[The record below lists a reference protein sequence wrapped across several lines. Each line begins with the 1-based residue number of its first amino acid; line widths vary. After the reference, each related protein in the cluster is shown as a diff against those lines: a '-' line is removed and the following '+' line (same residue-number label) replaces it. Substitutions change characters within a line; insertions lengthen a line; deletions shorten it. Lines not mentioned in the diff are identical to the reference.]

1 MPITE
6 TAREA
11 DNFIAAGNYAE
22 PAGCEEC
29 GESWTLSP
37 RLSGHS
43 GRNFPAC
50 LFPHVF
56 PGKTTHKKEEDSS
69 SSPSRKVKQI
79 RTARLHRKAPG
90 HSRSR
95 SRPGMPEA

>member
-56 PGKTTHKKEEDSS
+56 PGKTTHKK
-69 SSPSRKVKQI
+69 RG
-79 RTARLHRKAPG
+79 RLIIFPF
-90 HSRSR
+90 
-95 SRPGMPEA
+95 P